1 MSGITQNVPSRTPQR
16 TSLQLTRRNFL
27 AGAGALAAG
36 LTIDAGMIS
45 RHSLEVV
52 PQTLNIARL
61 PEAFHGYRIA
71 QLSDIHLDEFTEPL
85 FLSLAIRRLN
95 QLAPDL
101 VLLTGDFVSR
111 GPLPLSVSRRSVVR
125 CADLLKEIAC
135 PLRYAILGNHD
146 VVVGADLVV
155 ASLKASHIPT
165 LVNQHVPI
173 ERGGQRFW
181 LCGVDDPG
189 TRNPILDLAVPR
201 DPDGPVIL
209 LSHPPDFADDVIRH
223 PRGALVDI
231 MLAGHSHGGQIR
243 MPFLGP
249 LVLPPMGRKYV
260 EGFFRFN
267 QMQLYVNRG
276 LGTVGLPFRLN
287 CPPEITLFTLQT
299 QDRNQNQNQNQRSA
313 ARHQKDNITSKRSS

>member
-1 MSGITQNVPSRTPQR
+1 MTHEVPSRTLPSAALQETVQR
-16 TSLQLTRRNFL
+16 ALKRTPLRFTRRNFL

-36 LTIDAGMIS
+36 LTIDSGMIA

-52 PQTLNIARL
+52 PQVLKIARL

-71 QLSDIHLDEFTEPL
+71 QISDIHLDAFTEPL

-101 VLLTGDFVSR
+101 VLLTGDFASH
-111 GPLPLSVSRRSVVR
+111 GPLSPAFARHAVVH
-125 CADLLKEIAC
+125 CAELLHEIAC

-146 VVVGADLVV
+146 TGIGSAFVV
-155 ASLKASHIPT
+155 AALKASHIPT

-173 ERGGQRFW
+173 ERNGQRFW
-181 LCGVDDPG
+181 LCGLDDPG
-189 TRNPILDLAVPR
+189 TSNPILDLAVPR

-209 LSHPPDFADDVIRH
+209 LSHPPDFADEVVRH

-231 MLAGHSHGGQIR
+231 MLAGHSHGGQVR
-243 MPFLGP
+243 LPFLGP
-249 LVLPPMGRKYV
+249 LVLPPMGEKYV
-260 EGFFRFN
+260 EGFYRFK

-287 CPPEITLFTLQT
+287 CPPEITLFTM
-299 QDRNQNQNQNQRSA
+299 QDDSPI
-313 ARHQKDNITSKRSS
+313 KKLSS